1 MFILIMSFLSPQA
14 SQSRP
19 WPWEEV
25 GEALILQSFHLCG
38 WSRIL
43 LPHQR
48 HQEGEYYKTSAAWGG
63 KSLVWGGGMWC
74 V

>member
-1 MFILIMSFLSPQA
+1 MG
-14 SQSRP
+14 QS
-19 WPWEEV
+19 V
-25 GEALILQSFHLCG
+25 KALALGGDGGKLLILQSFHLCG
-38 WSRIL
+38 WSHIL

-63 KSLVWGGGMWC
+63 KSLVWGGGMWY